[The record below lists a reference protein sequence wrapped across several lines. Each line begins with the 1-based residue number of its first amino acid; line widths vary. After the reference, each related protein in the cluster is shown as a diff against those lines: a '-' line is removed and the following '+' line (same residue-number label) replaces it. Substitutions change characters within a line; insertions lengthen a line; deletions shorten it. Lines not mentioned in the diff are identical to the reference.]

1 MRLLEY
7 IDILIAD
14 SILYFT
20 KKLMNPI
27 KMRIEFSSNNFS
39 FYDIFLSL
47 QYPSAQFIFI
57 IKSIRLIDCFIESRI
72 YFINL
77 ISYRSF
83 RKLWRSSTTWY
94 PHYVAVAIMS
104 GLSLILMH
112 FSWECSKMFS
122 AVILMSLFQFFF
134 ITFPSHYEGL
144 PCPYSYMTLGET
156 KFILPKVNVTYS
168 LNILEKNH
176 RFKNL

>member
-57 IKSIRLIDCFIESRI
+57 IKSIRLLFHRKQNIFYQLNFIQEFQEALTI
-72 YFINL
+72 QHHL
-77 ISYRSF
+77 V
-83 RKLWRSSTTWY
+83 SSLRCSC
-94 PHYVAVAIMS
+94 HYVWSESYTDA
-104 GLSLILMH
+104 
-112 FSWECSKMFS
+112 
-122 AVILMSLFQFFF
+122 FFV
-134 ITFPSHYEGL
+134 G
-144 PCPYSYMTLGET
+144 
-156 KFILPKVNVTYS
+156 V
-168 LNILEKNH
+168 
-176 RFKNL
+176 FKNVFRCNSNESFSIFFYYFSQPL

>member
-1 MRLLEY
+1 MKKQLIHKTKWHRLLFVTCYVAVYIFTVPVWIEFNFLFGIETQTCICGVLQFSSFANLYLPVSGLCFDENLCALENIWNLKSISLIEKSKMRLLEY

-57 IKSIRLIDCFIESRI
+57 IKSIRLLFH
-72 YFINL
+72 
-77 ISYRSF
+77 
-83 RKLWRSSTTWY
+83 RK
-94 PHYVAVAIMS
+94 
-104 GLSLILMH
+104 
-112 FSWECSKMFS
+112 
-122 AVILMSLFQFFF
+122 
-134 ITFPSHYEGL
+134 
-144 PCPYSYMTLGET
+144 
-156 KFILPKVNVTYS
+156 
-168 LNILEKNH
+168 
-176 RFKNL
+176 